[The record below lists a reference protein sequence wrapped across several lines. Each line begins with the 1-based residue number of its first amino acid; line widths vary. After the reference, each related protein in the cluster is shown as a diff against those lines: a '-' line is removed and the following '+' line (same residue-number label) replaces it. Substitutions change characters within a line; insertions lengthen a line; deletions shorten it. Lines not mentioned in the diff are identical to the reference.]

1 MVDLVIRKINESC
14 VEIDTSDD
22 IHHNIYMRYS
32 EYVPR
37 LSISAS
43 L

>member
-32 EYVPR
+32 EYMPR
-37 LSISAS
+37 ISVQSS